1 MQSSVAVINVPQ
13 HQQTFVAAINFR
25 TKTTPREFID
35 GELNFLGKFFFLPL
49 RTEQRIFGF
58 EGKNVYSWFGVNRIM
73 VYMFCGFTCRGFR
86 SAQL

>member
-35 GELNFLGKFFFLPL
+35 GELNFLGKFFFLLAPSNDFSDL
-49 RTEQRIFGF
+49 RE
-58 EGKNVYSWFGVNRIM
+58 N
-73 VYMFCGFTCRGFR
+73 MFTLA
-86 SAQL
+86 SV